1 MNNQVHSF
9 ICASAVTEFSLV
21 SIDSNGKVAI
31 TTAATDIAC
40 VGVAQRAASA
50 GEAVDVVTSGET
62 KVIAGEAI
70 ADFSATPRLAATTA
84 GKVQKAE
91 ASDSGFFP
99 TCFALPN
106 VNQASAAANDQIR
119 VEFRRPCTPLA

>member
-1 MNNQVHSF
+1 MTNQPESF
-9 ICASAVTEFSLV
+9 ICASTVTEFALV
-21 SIDSNGKVAI
+21 SIDSNGKVAV

-40 VGVAQRAASA
+40 VGVAQRAALA
-50 GEAVDVVTSGET
+50 GESVDVITHGNT
-62 KVIAGEAI
+62 RVIAGETI
-70 ADFSATPRLAATTA
+70 ADFSASPRLAATTA

-99 TCFALPN
+99 TCFVIPN
-106 VNQASAAANDQIR
+106 INQTSAAANDQVL